1 MMRGVRTGLR
11 IGPAGLRQPAAGAVA
26 VLARRGI
33 ITEASRTID
42 LGEDQLAFQE
52 MADQFGQDQLAPHA
66 EEWDKNKIFPK
77 DVLRE
82 AAALGFG
89 GIFIDPEH
97 GGTGLK
103 RLDGVVIFE
112 ALARG
117 CTSTTSYLTIHNM
130 CGWMIDTF
138 GNNEQK
144 ARWLPD
150 LCTMDKFTSYCL
162 TEPNSGSDAGSLRTT
177 AVRDGDDFILNG
189 SKAFISGAS
198 QTDLLLVMARTGTQE
213 DGPSGVTC
221 FAVDADTPGLSYG
234 AQERKMGWNSQ
245 PTAAVI
251 LDNCRVPAAN
261 MLGGEGQGFK
271 LAMAGLDGGRLSIG
285 SCSIGAAQA
294 SFDMA
299 REHLGDRKQFGRAL
313 STNQALQFKLAD
325 MQAQLHV
332 GRSIVRQA
340 ARAMDDANPDK
351 TALCAMAKRVAT
363 DAGFQVCNEALQLF
377 GGYGYL
383 ADYGVERNLRDV
395 RVMQILEGTNEI
407 MRVILARDILS
418 ANQ

>member
-1 MMRGVRTGLR
+1 MNGISLVLRTGRGVT
-11 IGPAGLRQPAAGAVA
+11 RQSGASA
-26 VLARRGI
+26 IYARRGI
-33 ITEASRTID
+33 ITEASRTIG
-42 LGEDQLAFQE
+42 LSEDQLAFQE
-52 MADQFGQDQLAPHA
+52 MADQFGQDRLAPHA
-66 EEWDKNKIFPK
+66 EEWDQQKIFPK

-89 GIFIDPEH
+89 SIFIDPEH

-138 GNNEQK
+138 GNDEQK
-144 ARWLPD
+144 GRWLPD

-198 QTDLLLVMARTGTQE
+198 QTDLLLVMARTGKQE
-213 DGPSGVTC
+213 DGTGGVTC
-221 FAVDADTPGLSYG
+221 FAVEADTPGLSYG

-251 LDNCRVPAAN
+251 MDNCRIPAAN

-285 SCSIGAAQA
+285 SCSIGAAQS

-299 REHLGDRKQFGRAL
+299 RKHLGDRQQFGRAL
-313 STNQALQFKLAD
+313 SANQALQFKLAD
-325 MQAQLHV
+325 MQAELHV

-340 ARAMDDANPDK
+340 AQAMDDSNPDK

-363 DAGFQVCNEALQLF
+363 DAGFNVCNEALQLF

-383 ADYGVERNLRDV
+383 ADYGVERNMRDV

-418 ANQ
+418 ADN